1 MAKRTVL
8 PACSL
13 RTASQSTLRIQSFFG
28 SHSSSLSPSLYCSRY
43 SFFTMLP
50 TLILAS
56 TSAGFG
62 SACAL
67 ARRMLTSGTAPV
79 PTARAAPTA
88 AVDFSSERR
97 VIRPCLVIGIRWSSL
112 GFGLCRSI
120 RASPQASGGQDQSAM
135 KQRMCVGEAFRD
147 ARRQRTKRRL
157 SVRAACPFL
166 PGHSPVLSRDRRSWN
181 LCTKQHSDAQMFRN
195 DALQQ
200 GLAPQKHGFLCASS
214 SRERRYC
221 RDAATRGP
229 SAT

>member
-1 MAKRTVL
+1 MASKLALPDRNSATTLSYIESSGIGTSSILMPESCAKGSIWSCADSRSAAPMAKRTVL

-13 RTASQSTLRIQSFFG
+13 RTDSQSTLRIQSLVG
-28 SHSSSLSPSLYCSRY
+28 SQSSSLSPSLYCSRY

-97 VIRPCLVIGIRWSSL
+97 VIRPGLMIGIRWSSL

-120 RASPQASGGQDQSAM
+120 QSSPQAGSGQDQSAVR
-135 KQRMCVGEAFRD
+135 QRM
-147 ARRQRTKRRL
+147 
-157 SVRAACPFL
+157 
-166 PGHSPVLSRDRRSWN
+166 
-181 LCTKQHSDAQMFRN
+181 
-195 DALQQ
+195 
-200 GLAPQKHGFLCASS
+200 
-214 SRERRYC
+214 
-221 RDAATRGP
+221 
-229 SAT
+229 